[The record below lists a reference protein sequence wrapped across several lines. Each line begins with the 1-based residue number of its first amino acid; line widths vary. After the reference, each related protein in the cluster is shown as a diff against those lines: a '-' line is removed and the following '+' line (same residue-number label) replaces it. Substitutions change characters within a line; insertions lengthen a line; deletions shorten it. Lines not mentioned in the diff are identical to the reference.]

1 MDNDEKRRQN
11 GGYFAVGN
19 NEGVKISKENQ
30 PSPEAKSEGWKKRN
44 LREKLIEQTAEEL
57 FGANAPKIAVEKAVT
72 EAEEKGNV
80 KPLIDLLKLIK
91 KPDKLE
97 LEGGFDITQLV
108 IKAIDNETEDNESA
122 KEVSAPN

>member
-44 LREKLIEQTAEEL
+44 LREKLIERLAEEL
-57 FGANAPKIAVEKAVT
+57 FKVKAPEMAVRNSVID
-72 EAEEKGNV
+72 AEEKGNV
-80 KPLIDLLKLIK
+80 KNLIDLLKLIK
-91 KPDKLE
+91 MPDKMDI
-97 LEGGFDITQLV
+97 EGSFNIKQALV
-108 IKAIDNETEDNESA
+108 EFVDGNRGSSDTD
-122 KEVSAPN
+122 EV